1 MTSSASRPWMALA
14 LCGFLA
20 GTSPLAHAEFRQAS
34 PAEKAE
40 DAQAFAEVQ
49 QALEQ
54 RLTDVESVVVA
65 GRGRVLYEFH
75 RDGEPGR
82 LRNVQSV
89 EKSALSALVGIALA
103 QGHLAGL
110 DQAVLAL
117 MPEWAPLNADPRTRD
132 ITLRHLLTLTAGFDL
147 GNAVSNTGKQPPA
160 QGWARPL
167 AAAPGERFAYDN
179 ALVPILGAVL
189 EKATGMP
196 LADYARQHLVAPLGM
211 AEPSYRPMLHLRT
224 IDMAKLGQLFLDEGR
239 WQGRQVLP
247 AEFVKAATR
256 PQAAGGPPVGMPYGY
271 LWWIVPPEAPR
282 RTFLASGY
290 AGQMI
295 WVHPSADLVVAM
307 TSTVSA
313 ESQRR
318 GQAVQLLRGLV
329 PVAERRAGTPAR

>member
-1 MTSSASRPWMALA
+1 MMEAAIRRWRTLA

-20 GTSPLAHAEFRQAS
+20 GAPGWTGAEFRQSS
-34 PAEKAE
+34 PAEKDG
-40 DAQAFAEVQ
+40 DAAAFAEAQ
-49 QALEQ
+49 QSLEQ
-54 RLTDVESVVVA
+54 RLTDIESVIVV
-65 GRGRVLYEFH
+65 GRGRVLYAFH
-75 RDGEPGR
+75 RDGAPDR

-110 DQAVLAL
+110 DQPVLAL
-117 MPEWAPLNADPRTRD
+117 MPEWAPLNADPRARD
-132 ITLRHLLTLTAGFDL
+132 VTLRHLLTLTAGFDL

-160 QGWARPL
+160 QGWARPF
-167 AAAPGERFAYDN
+167 AAAPGDKFAYDN
-179 ALVPILGAVL
+179 ALVPILGALL

-211 AEPSYRPMLHLRT
+211 AEPTYQPMLHLRT
-224 IDMAKLGQLFLDEGR
+224 IDMARLGQLFLDEGR

-247 AEFVKAATR
+247 AGFVAAATR

-295 WVHPSADLVVAM
+295 WVHPEAGLVVAT

-313 ESQRR
+313 DSQQR
-318 GQAVQLLRGLV
+318 GQAVRLLRTLV
-329 PVAERRAGTPAR
+329 AAAERRAGAVAR